1 MPKLPFQ
8 NANVKMAV
16 VSGGVCAAAAICS
29 FVGINN
35 LLMTPLEQV
44 TGPLLTIVS
53 FILCVGYILL
63 PRRHDKF
70 LGKTYI
76 VTTGLFLLSGQFEAA
91 FTEGNNFDFY
101 QIWIPAFYLMLTFSD
116 SKGPRYKWMF
126 AFFGLSLVT
135 TALGFAI
142 GPARPA
148 EIGGLLMLNG
158 LIGQIVVVAV
168 FSVLGE
174 SLKKAG
180 AQAAQAKTLAL
191 STERLTAAAEM
202 AHIARLEAE
211 RANTAKSAFIANMSH
226 ELRTPLNAIIG
237 FSDILTNPQMMNLS
251 QDKLAEYAQD
261 INASGHH
268 LLSLV
273 NDILD
278 VAKIEAG
285 KMDVADEEVSLIEV
299 IHSAKSLVGPA
310 KSFAKRNIQT
320 SGVAPDHCVLADP
333 RMMVQVVTNILS
345 NARKFTAPTGRI
357 SFESV
362 LLASGKLQ
370 LAIIDDGVGI
380 EENILATIKQPF
392 VQGEDVYT
400 RKNSGTGLGL
410 HLVNLMMEMHN
421 GSCDISSQPGTGT
434 VVRLTFPPER
444 VVATNAAVPEQ
455 YAIA

>member
-1 MPKLPFQ
+1 MPTLSIQ
-8 NANVKMAV
+8 NANIKMAV
-16 VSGGVCAAAAICS
+16 VAGGVCAAAAVCS
-29 FVGINN
+29 YVGISN
-35 LLMTPLEQV
+35 LLMTPLEHI
-44 TGPLLTIVS
+44 TGPLLTIIS
-53 FILCVGYILL
+53 ALLCIGYIVL

-70 LGKTYI
+70 LGQIYI
-76 VTTGLFLLSGQFEAA
+76 ISSGLFLLSGQFEAA

-116 SKGPRYKWMF
+116 STGPRYKWMF
-126 AFFGLSLVT
+126 SFFGLSLVT

-142 GPARPA
+142 GPARPT

-158 LIGQIVVVAV
+158 LIGQVVVVAV

-174 SLKKAG
+174 TLRKSG

-211 RANTAKSAFIANMSH
+211 RASTAKSAFIANMSH

-237 FSDILTNPQMMNLS
+237 FSDILTNPQMMRAS
-251 QDKLAEYAQD
+251 QDKLAEYAKD

-285 KMDVADEEVSLIEV
+285 KMDVADEEISLIEV
-299 IHSAKSLVGPA
+299 INSAKSLVGPP

-320 SGVAPDHCVLADP
+320 SGVTQNHCVLADP
-333 RMMVQVVTNILS
+333 RMMIQVVTNILS

-362 LLASGKLQ
+362 LLESGKLQ
-370 LAIIDDGVGI
+370 LAVIDDGVGI
-380 EENILATIKQPF
+380 EEGILATIKQPF

-421 GSCDISSQPGTGT
+421 GTCDISSQVGTGT
-434 VVRLTFPPER
+434 VVTLTFPPER
-444 VVATNAAVPEQ
+444 VVCDNVAETKQFATA
-455 YAIA
+455 

>member
-1 MPKLPFQ
+1 MPMLSIQ
-8 NANVKMAV
+8 NANIKMAV
-16 VSGGVCAAAAICS
+16 VAGGVCAAAGVCS
-29 FVGINN
+29 YVGINN
-35 LLMTPLEQV
+35 LLMTPLEHI
-44 TGPLLTIVS
+44 TGPLLTIIS
-53 FILCVGYILL
+53 ALLCVGYIVL
-63 PRRHDKF
+63 PRRHDKI
-70 LGKTYI
+70 LSRIYI
-76 VTTGLFLLSGQFEAA
+76 LVSGLFLLSGQFEAA

-101 QIWIPAFYLMLTFSD
+101 QIWIPAFYLMLTFSA
-116 SKGPRYKWMF
+116 SSGPRYKWMF
-126 AFFGLSLVT
+126 SFFGLSLVT

-142 GPARPA
+142 GPARPT

-180 AQAAQAKTLAL
+180 AQAAQAKALAL
-191 STERLTAAAEM
+191 STERLTVAAEM

-237 FSDILTNPQMMNLS
+237 FSDILTNPQMMKAN
-251 QDKLAEYAQD
+251 QDKLAEYAKD

-285 KMDVADEEVSLIEV
+285 KMDVANEEISLIE
-299 IHSAKSLVGPA
+299 IINSAKSLVGPPKA
-310 KSFAKRNIQT
+310 FAKRNIQT
-320 SGVAPDHCVLADP
+320 SGVSPDHCVRADP
-333 RMMVQVVTNILS
+333 RMMVQIVTNILS
-345 NARKFTAPTGRI
+345 NARKFTAPNGRI

-370 LAIIDDGVGI
+370 LAIIDNGVGI
-380 EENILATIKQPF
+380 EEDILETIKQPF

-410 HLVNLMMEMHN
+410 HLVNLMMEMHD
-421 GSCDISSQPGTGT
+421 GSCDISSQIGNGT
-434 VVRLTFPPER
+434 VVTLTFPPER
-444 VVATNAAVPEQ
+444 VVSTNGAALEQ
-455 YAIA
+455 YATA